1 MSKSDK
7 VLSFF
12 VTMQGNQ
19 PCMAEGAYP
28 KSFPKRKDFYGL
40 THLSAMRIIS
50 LAVAL
55 DIKYTV
61 AEFLLTLGS

>member
-1 MSKSDK
+1 
-7 VLSFF
+7 
-12 VTMQGNQ
+12 MQGNQ

-40 THLSAMRIIS
+40 THLSALRVIG
-50 LAVAL
+50 LVVAL
-55 DIKYTV
+55 NEENTV